1 MTDVLITL
9 DKVKQMAAS
18 GESETLEFKRSTGE
32 RREAA
37 QTVCAMLNH
46 RGGRV
51 IFGIEP
57 SGRVTGQTVA
67 DQSLQDISGEIQ
79 LIEPPVFPVIHR
91 IDVEVG
97 KQLIVVEV
105 APGTAQPYTYKGA
118 AYKRVG
124 NTSLT
129 LSREEYNRVLIERL
143 HSQRRW
149 ENELAEGWT
158 LENLDTAEITRTL
171 EEAIRRGRQDD
182 PGTRNPME
190 ILRGLGLVKADV
202 ILRAAVAL
210 FGRPQKVATEM
221 THCLLRVAKF
231 KGTTK
236 SEFLD
241 NKQHRGNIFELLTA
255 SERFLIDRL
264 PIAGRI
270 VPGSLVRIDEPLYPP
285 VALREALANAFCH
298 RDYSMGGGAVSVGI
312 YDDRLE
318 ITSSGALHFGLTP
331 EALFEPHESR
341 PWNPLIADVLYRR
354 GIIEQWGR
362 GTQKMAELTERAGLP
377 KPTITEVAGSVV
389 VTFFPSQYI
398 PPISIHHDLS
408 VRQRAILKTLSEAK
422 EGMSLA
428 SVHQALAGLAD
439 LRQVQV
445 DLLALKELK
454 LASFYGKGRGA
465 KWKLL

>member
-1 MTDVLITL
+1 MINADI
-9 DKVKQMAAS
+9 VKQLATS

-37 QTVCAMLNH
+37 QSICAMLNH

-57 SGRVTGQTVA
+57 SGRVTGQTVS
-67 DQSLQDISGEIQ
+67 DQSVQDISGEIQ

-91 IDVEVG
+91 IDVEDG

-105 APGTAQPYTYKGA
+105 TPGTAQPYTYKGA

-149 ENELAEGWT
+149 ENEPAEGWA
-158 LENLDTAEITRTL
+158 LEDLDAAEITRTL

-182 PGTRNPME
+182 PGTRNPIE
-190 ILRGLGLVKADV
+190 ILRGLGLVKGDT

-221 THCLLRVAKF
+221 TQCLLRVAKF

-241 NKQHRGNIFELLTA
+241 NKQHRGNVFELLSA
-255 SERFLIDRL
+255 AERFLIDRL
-264 PIAGRI
+264 PIAGRV
-270 VPGSLVRIDEPLYPP
+270 VPGSRERIDEPLYPP

-298 RDYSMGGGAVSVGI
+298 RDYSIGGGSVSVGI
-312 YDDRLE
+312 FDDRLE

-331 EALFEPHESR
+331 DALFVSHESR

-377 KPTITEVAGSVV
+377 RPTITEVAGGVV

-398 PPISIHHDLS
+398 PPLQINHQLS
-408 VRQRAILKTLSEAK
+408 DRQRKILKVLSEATS
-422 EGMSLA
+422 GLSLA
-428 SVHQALAGLAD
+428 EVKGRLQDEAT

-445 DLLALKELK
+445 DLLSLKAFK
-454 LASFYGKGRGA
+454 MADFYGKGRGS
-465 KWKLL
+465 KWKML